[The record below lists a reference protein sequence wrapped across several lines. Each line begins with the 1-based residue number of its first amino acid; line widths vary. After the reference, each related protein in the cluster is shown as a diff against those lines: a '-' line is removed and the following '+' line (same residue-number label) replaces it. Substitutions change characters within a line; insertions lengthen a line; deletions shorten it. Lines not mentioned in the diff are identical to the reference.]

1 MRIFTNLRFFYVF
14 LYNLSKLMENNQI
27 KGLGTALLTPFKGE
41 EVDYEAF
48 AATVDWQITTGV
60 DFLVP
65 LGTTGETPTLTES
78 EKLQVLEVTRHHA
91 AGRPVV
97 AGVGS
102 NSLRGTLENMRLLQ
116 DADAFLVVV
125 PFYNK
130 PPQRGMYEYFKAVA
144 AATPKPII
152 LYNVPGRTG
161 SNIEPDTVL
170 ALARDVDNIIGI
182 KEASGKFEQAKA
194 ILDGMPEGFTLL
206 SGNDEDTLRL
216 MEAGAGGVIS
226 VASNV
231 FPSAMVDFVRAMQQG
246 RFQEAGQMHER
257 LLPLFKALFVEPNP
271 IPAKAA
277 MAQLGLMENSLRLPL
292 VPATEATE
300 QLLKQTLQQ
309 LF

>member
-1 MRIFTNLRFFYVF
+1 MDTKML
-14 LYNLSKLMENNQI
+14 
-27 KGLGTALLTPFKGE
+27 KGLGTALLTPFKGG

-48 AATVDWQITTGV
+48 AATVDWQVTTGV

-65 LGTTGETPTLTES
+65 LGTTGETPTLSES
-78 EKLQVLEVTRHHA
+78 EKLQVLEVTLQHA
-91 AGRPVV
+91 GGRPVM
-97 AGVGS
+97 AGVGT
-102 NSLRGTLENMRLLQ
+102 NSLSGTLANMRLLQ

-144 AATPKPII
+144 GATQKPIV

-161 SNIEPDTVL
+161 SNLEAETTL
-170 ALARDVDNIIGI
+170 ALAKDVPNIVGI
-182 KEASGKFEQAKA
+182 KEASGKFDQIQA
-194 ILDGMPEGFTLL
+194 ILQGRPEGFSVL
-206 SGNDEDTLRL
+206 SGNDDDTLSL
-216 MEAGAGGVIS
+216 MQAGADGIIS

-231 FPSAMVDFVRAMQQG
+231 FPSAMVDFVRAIQAGKSEEAARMQ
-246 RFQEAGQMHER
+246 AR

-292 VPATEATE
+292 VPATQQTE
-300 QLLKQTLQQ
+300 ELMAKTLKE

>member
-1 MRIFTNLRFFYVF
+1 MKQLT
-14 LYNLSKLMENNQI
+14 
-27 KGLGTALLTPFKGE
+27 GCGTALLTPFRGG

-48 AATVDWQITTGV
+48 AATVDWQVATGI

-78 EKLQVLEVTRHHA
+78 EKLQVLEVTLKHA
-91 AGRPVV
+91 DGKPVM
-97 AGVGS
+97 AGVGT
-102 NSLRGTLENMRLLQ
+102 NSLNGTLANMRLLQ

-130 PPQRGMYEYFKAVA
+130 PPQRGMYQYFKAVA
-144 AATPKPII
+144 QATDKPIV

-161 SNIEPDTVL
+161 SNIEPETVL
-170 ALARDVDNIIGI
+170 QLAKDVPNIIGI
-182 KEASGKFEQAKA
+182 KEASGKFDQAQK
-194 ILDGMPEGFTLL
+194 ILNDRPNGFKLF
-206 SGNDEDTLRL
+206 SGNDEDTLKL
-216 MEAGAGGVIS
+216 MQAGADGVIS

-231 FPSAMVDFVRAMQQG
+231 FPSAMVDFVRALQNG
-246 RFQEAGQMHER
+246 KAEEAQKMHNR
-257 LLPLFKALFVEPNP
+257 LMPLFKALFVEPNP

-292 VPATEATE
+292 VKATEETE
-300 QLLKQTLQQ
+300 ALIKQTLQE

>member
-1 MRIFTNLRFFYVF
+1 MKAL
-14 LYNLSKLMENNQI
+14 KLH
-27 KGLGTALLTPFKGE
+27 GCGTALLTPFKGG
-41 EVDYEAF
+41 EVDYESF
-48 AATVDWQITTGV
+48 AATVDWQVETGI

-78 EKLQVLEVTRHHA
+78 EKLQVLEVTLQHA
-91 AGRPVV
+91 KDCPVM

-102 NSLRGTLENMRLLQ
+102 NSLKGTLDNIRLLQ
-116 DADAFLVVV
+116 DAHAFLVVV

-144 AATPKPII
+144 ESTDKPIV

-161 SNIEPDTVL
+161 SNIEAETVL
-170 ALARDVDNIIGI
+170 KLAQDVPNIIGI
-182 KEASGKFEQAKA
+182 KEASGKMDQAMK
-194 ILDGMPEGFTLL
+194 ILSGKPDGFGLL
-206 SGNDEDTLRL
+206 SGNDDDTLEL
-216 MEAGAGGVIS
+216 MKAGAAGVIS

-231 FPSAMVDFVRAMQQG
+231 FPSAMADFVHAL
-246 RFQEAGQMHER
+246 EAGKYDEAEKMNAR
-257 LLPLFKALFVEPNP
+257 LKPLFKALFVEPNP

-292 VPATEATE
+292 VPATPDTEA
-300 QLLKQTLQQ
+300 LLQQTLKE

>member
-1 MRIFTNLRFFYVF
+1 MT
-14 LYNLSKLMENNQI
+14 EI
-27 KGLGTALLTPFKGE
+27 KGCGTALLTPFKGA

-48 AATVDWQITTGV
+48 AATVDWQVTAGV

-78 EKLQVLEVTRHHA
+78 EKLQVLEVTRWHA
-91 AGRPVV
+91 AGKPVV
-97 AGVGS
+97 AGVGT
-102 NSLRGTLENMRLLQ
+102 NSLAGTLANLRLLQ

-130 PPQRGMYEYFKAVA
+130 PPQRGMYAYFKAVA
-144 AATPKPII
+144 ESTRKPII

-161 SNIEPDTVL
+161 SNLEAETTL
-170 ALARDVDNIIGI
+170 ALARDIPNIVAI
-182 KEASGKFEQAKA
+182 KEASGKMEQIQT
-194 ILDGMPEGFTLL
+194 ILQGRPEGFSVL
-206 SGNDEDTLRL
+206 SGNDDQTLEL
-216 MEAGAGGVIS
+216 MNMGADGVVS

-231 FPSAMVDFVRAMQQG
+231 FPSAMVDFVHALQAG
-246 RFQEAGQMHER
+246 KLAEAEKMDAR
-257 LLPLFKALFVEPNP
+257 LSPLFKALFVEPNP

-292 VPATEATE
+292 VPATAATE
-300 QLLKQTLQQ
+300 ELLKQTLKD

>member
-1 MRIFTNLRFFYVF
+1 MFDRFDMDNKVF
-14 LYNLSKLMENNQI
+14 
-27 KGLGTALLTPFKGE
+27 KGCGTALLTPFKGE

-48 AATVDWQITTGV
+48 AATVDWQVTTGV

-65 LGTTGETPTLTES
+65 LGTTGETPTLSES
-78 EKLQVLEVTRHHA
+78 EKLQILEVTLQHA
-91 AGRPVV
+91 QGRPVV
-97 AGVGS
+97 AGVGT
-102 NSLRGTLENMRLLQ
+102 NSLTGTLSNMRLLQ

-144 AATPKPII
+144 GATSKPII

-161 SNIEPDTVL
+161 SNLQAETTL
-170 ALARDVDNIIGI
+170 ALARDIPNIVAV
-182 KEASGKFEQAKA
+182 KEASGKFEQVSA
-194 ILDGMPEGFTLL
+194 ILQGRPEGFSVL
-206 SGNDEDTLRL
+206 SGNDEDTLAL
-216 MEAGAGGVIS
+216 MKAGADGVVS

-231 FPSAMVDFVRAMQQG
+231 FPSAMVDFVRALQAG
-246 RFQEAGQMHER
+246 KFDEAGKMQER

-277 MAQLGLMENSLRLPL
+277 MAQLGLMQNSLRLPL
-292 VPATEATE
+292 VPATEETQA
-300 QLLKQTLQQ
+300 LLEKTLKE

>member
-1 MRIFTNLRFFYVF
+1 MF
-14 LYNLSKLMENNQI
+14 
-27 KGLGTALLTPFKGE
+27 KGCGTALLTPFKGE

-48 AATVDWQITTGV
+48 AATVDWQVTTGI

-78 EKLQVLEVTRHHA
+78 EKLQVLEVTLRHA
-91 AGRPVV
+91 AGRKVV

-102 NSLRGTLENMRLLQ
+102 NSVGATLANMRLLQ

-130 PPQRGMYEYFKAVA
+130 PPQRGIYEYFKTIAES
-144 AATPKPII
+144 TPKPVII
-152 LYNVPGRTG
+152 YNVPGRTG
-161 SNIEPDTVL
+161 SNISAETTL
-170 ALARDVDNIIGI
+170 ALARDIPNIVGI
-182 KEASGKFEQAKA
+182 KEASGNMDQVFA
-194 ILDGMPEGFTLL
+194 ILEGRPEGFSVL
-206 SGNDEDTLRL
+206 SGNDGDTLQL
-216 MEAGAGGVIS
+216 MRHGADGVIS

-231 FPSAMVDFVRAMQQG
+231 FPSAMADFIRTLQKGDFAEAEAMNKTLQ
-246 RFQEAGQMHER
+246 
-257 LLPLFKALFVEPNP
+257 PLFEALFVEPNP

-292 VPATEATE
+292 VKATAETE
-300 QLLKQTLQQ
+300 ELIKKTLAA

>member
-1 MRIFTNLRFFYVF
+1 MV
-14 LYNLSKLMENNQI
+14 
-27 KGLGTALLTPFKGE
+27 TPFKGE

-48 AATVDWQITTGV
+48 AATVDWQVETGV

-78 EKLQVLEVTRHHA
+78 EKLQILEVTLHHA
-91 AGRPVV
+91 KGRPVM

-102 NSLRGTLENMRLLQ
+102 NSVRGTLENIRLLQ

-130 PPQRGMYEYFKAVA
+130 PPQRGMYEYFKAIA
-144 AATPKPII
+144 KATPKPIV

-161 SNIEPDTVL
+161 SNIEPETVL
-170 ALARDVDNIIGI
+170 TLAREVPNIIGI
-182 KEASGKFEQAKA
+182 KEASGKMEQSLK
-194 ILDGMPEGFTLL
+194 ILEGRPEGFSLL
-206 SGNDEDTLRL
+206 SGNDEDTLAL
-216 MEAGAGGVIS
+216 MKAGADGVIS

-231 FPSAMVDFVRAMQQG
+231 YPSAMADFVHAAEQG
-246 RFQEAGQMHER
+246 RWDAASRMEES
-257 LLPLFKALFVEPNP
+257 LKPLFKALFVEPNP

-292 VPATEATE
+292 VKASPETEETIREAIRIV
-300 QLLKQTLQQ
+300 QLGE
-309 LF
+309 